1 MAVYLFHNN
10 SATLNDLWYESH
22 ASILKM
28 VCMELGATDRI
39 EELSEKY
46 LGEKIKIKAPKYPLK
61 TKENKSGFMYYCDK
75 HRPAL
80 IEKQKVGGGKA
91 KIGDVA
97 KELGANW
104 GKLSIKKK
112 KVYMDLAS
120 KDKERYEKELAEYN
134 EKNGF

>member
-46 LGEKIKIKAPKYPLK
+46 LGEKMKMKQPKTHQNLR
-61 TKENKSGFMYYCDK
+61 EIN
-75 HRPAL
+75 
-80 IEKQKVGGGKA
+80 Q
-91 KIGDVA
+91 
-97 KELGANW
+97 
-104 GKLSIKKK
+104 
-112 KVYMDLAS
+112 DLCTIVMNIA
-120 KDKERYEKELAEYN
+120 RL
-134 EKNGF
+134 